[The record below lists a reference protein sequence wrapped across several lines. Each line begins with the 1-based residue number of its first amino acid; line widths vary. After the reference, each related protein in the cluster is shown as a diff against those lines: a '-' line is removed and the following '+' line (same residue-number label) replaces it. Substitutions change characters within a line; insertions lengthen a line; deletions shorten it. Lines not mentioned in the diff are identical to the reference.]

1 MSYDN
6 ALNIRMLTSASS
18 LLLSMEASRPA
29 FMMVTGLFLLVVA
42 WRLVHGRSG
51 WASRLILAG
60 ALLLAFGY
68 SVLVPLY
75 QAGLIET
82 FRPGRHIHGDPTVVL
97 GWHVVRLFS
106 MNAGWFL
113 FGLGLALHA
122 RVFAVRPAQ
131 SPTPPTEPVVV
142 ALIDPVVEQ
151 PLV

>member
-1 MSYDN
+1 MSYEDACN
-6 ALNIRMLTSASS
+6 VRMLNSASS
-18 LLLSMEASRPA
+18 LLLSVEASRPA

-42 WRLVHGRSG
+42 WRLVHGKSG
-51 WASRLILAG
+51 WSSRLILSG

-75 QAGLIET
+75 HAGLIQS
-82 FRPGRHIHGDPTVVL
+82 FRPGRHFHGDPTVVL
-97 GWHVVRLFS
+97 GWHVVKLFA

-131 SPTPPTEPVVV
+131 SPTPPVEPAVV
-142 ALIDPVVEQ
+142 AIVDPVVEQ